1 MKLSS
6 VSLALGIALF
16 VLTAGVHES
25 RAEPKPA
32 AQATEPNENSQ
43 DPKDAIAYQLGLL
56 KAGNVEKVKA
66 CFTDRLKDDIT
77 AKIIEDNKK
86 EIARMTIEDLF
97 ASAKINTF
105 DGEKTAK
112 IKMKNGRTLTTLV
125 LINGK
130 WLADTIWFR

>member
-6 VSLALGIALF
+6 LSLVLGTTLF
-16 VLTAGVHES
+16 VLPAYGPES
-25 RAEPKPA
+25 RAEPNTAP
-32 AQATEPNENSQ
+32 QATEPNENSQ

-56 KAGNVEKVKA
+56 KAGNVDKAKA

-77 AKIIEDNKK
+77 AKIIEQNKK
-86 EIARMTIEDLF
+86 EIARMTLEDLF
-97 ASAKINTF
+97 ASVKINTF
-105 DGEKTAK
+105 DGKKTAR

-125 LINGK
+125 LTDGK